1 MNGYEI
7 ENNYNFIFQAAKKH
21 TKYKKH
27 TADKLSVSDIT
38 NSLNTRIKILDI
50 VDFISLI
57 AVIVSILVMIFCKIN
72 PFIRIFT
79 PFSIVVFFLIEH
91 YFYKKYVYLY
101 TYLSNELNK
110 LHAMKNI
117 IDVFEDL

>member
-27 TADKLSVSDIT
+27 TSDKLLVSNIID
-38 NSLNTRIKILDI
+38 SLKTRMKILDI

-57 AVIVSILVMIFCKIN
+57 TVIISIIAMVFCKIN

-79 PFSIVVFFLIEH
+79 PFSIVILFLIEH
-91 YFYKKYVYLY
+91 YFYKKYVTLY
-101 TYLSNELNK
+101 TYLSDELIKYHSLKEIICGFEK
-110 LHAMKNI
+110 L
-117 IDVFEDL
+117 